1 MEIKGELRKMLV
13 ELDENNLVQYQML
26 FHNKETGEHQ
36 TLSLNEFLGKTIT
49 LNFQGDIFCKS
60 CCVKTKTSY
69 NQGFCYNCFINS
81 PESAECIIRP
91 ELCRAHLGEGRDIE
105 WEERNH
111 NQPHFVYLAATD
123 VVKVGVTRSTQI
135 PTRWI
140 DQGASAAIKLAETP
154 NRYLAGVIEVALK
167 SSFTDKTNWRKMLTN
182 SIDESIDLEETK
194 WQLEELL
201 PEDISQYISDED
213 DLTEINYPVLKFPT
227 KVTSLNLDKSPII
240 TGKLLGIKG
249 QYFLLDNNRVVNIR
263 RHTSY
268 DVNFSVE

>member
-1 MEIKGELRKMLV
+1 
-13 ELDENNLVQYQML
+13 
-26 FHNKETGEHQ
+26 
-36 TLSLNEFLGKTIT
+36 
-49 LNFQGDIFCKS
+49 
-60 CCVKTKTSY
+60 
-69 NQGFCYNCFINS
+69 
-81 PESAECIIRP
+81 
-91 ELCRAHLGEGRDIE
+91 
-105 WEERNH
+105 
-111 NQPHFVYLAATD
+111 
-123 VVKVGVTRSTQI
+123 
-135 PTRWI
+135 
-140 DQGASAAIKLAETP
+140 
-154 NRYLAGVIEVALK
+154 
-167 SSFTDKTNWRKMLTN
+167 MLTN

-213 DLTEINYPVLKFPT
+213 DLTEINYPVLEFPT